1 MKSIDLRS
9 VIAEPLQGH
18 TSKGDQPKWQQSG
31 MWYKADHMGYE
42 ALSEV
47 IVSRLLEQSNV
58 REFVRYTPVKIL
70 TAGKTVLG
78 CASDN
83 FKGPKEML
91 VPLERLHRAY
101 HGQGLAAR
109 IASMETTEQIA
120 YTAAFVETVTGLKN
134 VGEYLTMI
142 LELDAFFLNEDR
154 HTNNLAVL
162 RDEQAKTFRLCPLF
176 DHGLSLLSDLNDY
189 PLQEDVFSCIS
200 RVRAKPFSE
209 DFDEQMSAAE
219 ALYGQQL
226 HFSFGRRDLTDT
238 VFALS
243 EIYPEE
249 ILRRVETVLLEQF
262 RKKPIFF

>member
-9 VIAEPLQGH
+9 VITEPLQGH

-31 MWYKADHMGYE
+31 IWYKADHMGYE
-42 ALSEV
+42 ALSEIV
-47 IVSRLLEQSNV
+47 ISRLLEQSNV
-58 REFVRYTPVKIL
+58 RDFVRYTPVKIR
-70 TAGKTVLG
+70 TASNTVLG
-78 CASDN
+78 CASEN
-83 FKGPKEML
+83 FKEPKEML
-91 VPLERLHRAY
+91 IPLERLHRAY
-101 HGQGLAAR
+101 YGQGLAAR

-120 YTAAFVETVTGLKN
+120 YTAAFVKSVTGLKN

-162 RDEQAKTFRLCPLF
+162 RDEQTNAFRLCPLF

-189 PLQEDVFSCIS
+189 PMQAEVFSCIS

-219 ALYGQQL
+219 SLYGQQL
-226 HFSFGRRDLTDT
+226 HFSFGRRNLTDT

-243 EIYPEE
+243 GVYPEE

-262 RKKPIFF
+262 RKYPIFF